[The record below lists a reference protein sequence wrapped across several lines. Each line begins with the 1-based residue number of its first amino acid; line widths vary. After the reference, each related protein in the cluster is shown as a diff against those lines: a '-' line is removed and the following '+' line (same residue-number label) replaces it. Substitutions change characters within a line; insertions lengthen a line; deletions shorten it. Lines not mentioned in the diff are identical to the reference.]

1 MADIRSQINQIRSAK
16 LNEAKKRNKSY
27 KLKPKEFQ
35 MKKVMMEKMQSE
47 DDIV

>member
-16 LNEAKKRNKSY
+16 LNEAKERNKSY